1 MRDPIITSRQIQ
13 HPSPDIQEQGLALM
27 RNYICDGHEVEITHL
42 LEGMGEEELFSSLLS
57 PKLYPDA
64 EIEPMEQVGMRISF
78 EVDWFADHGFSRRC
92 MLFPISRLAMT
103 HTEKLSSVGVRYC
116 KR

>member
-78 EVDWFADHGFSRRC
+78 ERRTGLLIMDSPGAVC
-92 MLFPISRLAMT
+92 YFQYRA
-103 HTEKLSSVGVRYC
+103 GQ
-116 KR
+116 